1 MRFRNPHIGF
11 DDRLFTAFGIP
22 LIGILIPLVFGG
34 IYFDEGAVYWI
45 NVGVSCIYTAIY
57 WFTARALMIRLHRQ
71 YPEAEQLGLR
81 VRRLAALFVPF
92 IIAICLLSY
101 LVIPEAYGA
110 KTNFLQSVL
119 MSTILTVSVASI
131 YESVY
136 LLHRYR
142 EVQLERE
149 QLLRERVQTEL
160 EALRNQVNPHFLFN
174 SLNTLA
180 DLISEDAARAEQY
193 VQELSKVYRYVLE
206 IQTRELIPMQEELDF
221 LHSYLYLLRTRFGD
235 KIQVHFAIPE
245 NLYNRHIVP
254 LSLQLLF
261 ENAIKHNVVSEAR
274 PLHIDVYSENG
285 VDLVVRNNFQPRQHP
300 VNGHDHST
308 KKGLDNLRNRY
319 RLLANRA
326 VETLAT
332 TTSFTVVVPTL
343 STAESLVANFSK

>member
-1 MRFRNPHIGF
+1 MRFRNLHIGF
-11 DDRLFTAFGIP
+11 DDRLFTALGIP
-22 LIGILIPLVFGG
+22 LIGILIPIVFGG
-34 IYFDEGAVYWI
+34 IYFDEGAFYWI
-45 NVGVSCIYTAIY
+45 NAAVSCLYTAIY
-57 WFTARALMIRLHRQ
+57 WFTARALLIRLHRR

-81 VRRLAALFVPF
+81 VRRLAVLFIPF
-92 IIAICLLSY
+92 IIAVCLLSY
-101 LVIPEAYGA
+101 LLVPEEYGG
-110 KTNFLQSVL
+110 KSNFLQSVL

-180 DLISEDAARAEQY
+180 DLISEDALRAEQY

-245 NLYNRHIVP
+245 SLYNRHIVP

-261 ENAIKHNVVSEAR
+261 ENAIKHNVVSEAK
-274 PLHIDVYSENG
+274 PLHIEVYSENG
-285 VDLVVRNNFQPRQHP
+285 LDLVVRNHVQPRQLP
-300 VNGHDHST
+300 VNGQDHST

-319 RLLANRA
+319 RLLANRT
-326 VETLAT
+326 VETVVST
-332 TTSFTVVVPTL
+332 TTFTVVVPTL
-343 STAESLVANFSK
+343 STAESHAANLAR

>member
-1 MRFRNPHIGF
+1 MRFQNAHIGF
-11 DDRLFTAFGIP
+11 DDRLFTLLGIP
-22 LIGILIPLVFGG
+22 LLGMLIPVVFGG
-34 IYFDEGAVYWI
+34 IGIKAGQLYW
-45 NVGVSCIYTAIY
+45 VSAAISGGYTAIY
-57 WFTARALMIRLHRQ
+57 WFTARALMIRLHRI
-71 YPEAEQLGLR
+71 YPEADQLGLR
-81 VRRLAALFVPF
+81 VRWLAILFVPF
-92 IIAICLLSY
+92 IVAICGLSY
-101 LVIPEAYGA
+101 VLIPSDYSGGSD
-110 KTNFLQSVL
+110 FLQSVL
-119 MSTILTVSVASI
+119 MSTILTVSVAGI

-136 LLHRYR
+136 LLHRFR

-180 DLISEDAARAEQY
+180 DLISEDPLRAEQY

-245 NLYNRHIVP
+245 SLHSRHIVP

-274 PLHIDVYSENG
+274 PLHIEVFSENG
-285 VDLVVRNNFQPRQHP
+285 ADLMVRNNLQPRQLP
-300 VNGHDHST
+300 AGSQDPST

-319 RLLANRA
+319 RLLANRM
-326 VETLAT
+326 VETVAT
-332 TTSFTVVVPTL
+332 ASSFTVVVPTL
-343 STAESLVANFSK
+343 APADSASPNLAR